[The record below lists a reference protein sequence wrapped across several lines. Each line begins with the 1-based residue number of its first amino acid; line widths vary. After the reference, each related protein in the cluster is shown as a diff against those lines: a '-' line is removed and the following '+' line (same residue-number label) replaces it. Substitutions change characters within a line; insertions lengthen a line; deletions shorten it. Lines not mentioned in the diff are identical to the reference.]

1 MPCYHPMPAI
11 RKDDGTYKVFPVST
25 VPLSRIDS
33 NTGEVI
39 EPIKIPCGKCIGC
52 RMDYSRHWADR
63 CTMESMM
70 YPEDMSW
77 FITLTYDDEHI
88 VPVMPENASRF
99 DESPFRYTLYPDHVS
114 AFLKR
119 LRRFYEYHYEHVGIR
134 YYYCGEYGS
143 TTFRPHYHLIAF
155 NLPLYDLV
163 PYKTNFNGDVLYNSE
178 TLNDLWGHGF
188 VVVGACTWQT
198 SAYVARYVLKKQ
210 KGKGAKDYYKDFG
223 IVPEFVRMSRDG
235 GIGLGYYNRE
245 LDKIYEF
252 DKCQLPNGVTCKPP
266 KYFDDQLKKITDERF
281 KIPMPDGSM
290 IDVNGE
296 RYLQFLKEKRKEIA
310 IARHEAELM
319 GTDLDEVKY
328 FEAKEDEFMD
338 RVKSLKRLL

>member
-1 MPCYHPMPAI
+1 MSCFHLLNAI
-11 RKDDGTYKVFPVST
+11 RKKDGTYKVFSGSSA
-25 VPLSRIDS
+25 PLPYTDS
-33 NTGEVI
+33 STGEYI
-39 EPIKIPCGKCIGC
+39 EPIKISCGKCIGC

-63 CTMESMM
+63 CTMEAMM

-88 VPVMPENASRF
+88 VPVKPEDAPCYEF
-99 DESPFRYTLYPDHVS
+99 SPFRYTLCPEHVT

-119 LRRFYEYHYEHVGIR
+119 LRRFYEYHYNHEGIR

-143 TTFRPHYHLIAF
+143 KTYRPHYHMLAF
-155 NLPLYDLV
+155 NLPMYDLK
-163 PYKTNFNGDVLYNSE
+163 PYKTNFNGQMLYTSE

-188 VVVGACTWQT
+188 VVIGACTWQT

-235 GIGLGYYNRE
+235 GIGIGFYNRE

-252 DKCQLPNGVTCKPP
+252 DKCQLPNGITCKPP
-266 KYFDDQLKKITDERF
+266 KYFDDQLKKIEEPRF
-281 KIPMPDGSM
+281 KIPLPDGSM
-290 IDVNGE
+290 LDVNGE
-296 RYLQFLKEKRKEIA
+296 RYLLFLKEKRKEIA
-310 IARHEAELM
+310 IARHEAEMM
-319 GTDLDEVKY
+319 GTDLDEEKY
-328 FEAKEDEFMD
+328 FEVKEDEFET
-338 RVKSLKRLL
+338 RIKSLQRLL